1 MTTMTD
7 VLTIHDKLT
16 LRTAA
21 HGAVA
26 LMAAI
31 DPGVASSARASMI
44 GGRALSSATGLV
56 GHVLAEAPLGM
67 DLRGT
72 IAELADLVFPALASS
87 MRILDAKAPDETE
100 NFRRT
105 ITTAAQ
111 AAAQAHQGT
120 GPAESEM
127 MRRIRTAL
135 NS

>member
-16 LRTAA
+16 LQTAA
-21 HGAVA
+21 HGTVA

-31 DPGVASSARASMI
+31 DPGVVSAARAGMI
-44 GGRALSSATGLV
+44 GDRALSSATGLT
-56 GHVLAEAPLGM
+56 GDILAEPPLGTG
-67 DLRGT
+67 LRGT
-72 IAELADLVFPALASS
+72 IAELADLVFPALTSS
-87 MRILDAKAPDETE
+87 MRILNAKAPEETE

-111 AAAQAHQGT
+111 ATAQAHQDT

-127 MRRIRTAL
+127 MRRITTAL
-135 NS
+135 NA